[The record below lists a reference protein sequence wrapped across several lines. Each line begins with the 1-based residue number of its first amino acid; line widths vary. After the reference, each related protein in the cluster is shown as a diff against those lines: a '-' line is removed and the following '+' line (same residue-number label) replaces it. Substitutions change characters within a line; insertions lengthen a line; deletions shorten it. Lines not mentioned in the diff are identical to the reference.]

1 MQPGNDHH
9 LIIREEDDE
18 RTFPLPEGETHLGRA
33 GSNEVQLREKSV
45 SRKHCRLERDG
56 DRVLIFDDRT
66 RNATRIRRHGKERIK
81 KANGRIL
88 RDQDVLFVGRMEIVY
103 RGCSGPG
110 AATTSQ
116 QSDVSPVVG
125 AVPLERP
132 QAPTPVTN
140 PTAQQPPAQ
149 QPQQPWPGQQAQQP
163 PAQPYPGQQ
172 AQQPPAQPYPGQQ
185 AQQPPAQPYPGQQA
199 QQPPAQQPDQF
210 IPQGQQPP
218 QGYGPPGQQPVTF
231 NPAPATEPKKPKK
244 IKRRKRKLAPK
255 AKISSSS
262 SAPVKS
268 RSNPG
273 VSLAIGTGVLIVLL
287 IVISQAFKRRD
298 NDDIRLAQQRS
309 AAEKKMSERET
320 QLQARLDNTNS
331 QIAKLQQM
339 LAALEKASPGQP
351 PVAVN
356 ENEGPAP
363 VEPSG
368 ELASSSPSDERIL
381 PDGGSGGKGL
391 AETKALM
398 ASLIK
403 ERNEL
408 QGNLKEYGG
417 LTGGTDTTK
426 IDAAYARRTEVFD
439 SNRILSVEDDE
450 DTRKTAVAR
459 IPQKVELSKKD
470 YSDLVDRL
478 KETVGNYGLPV
489 ANPADLEPDLTE
501 LVRAT
506 GTDGARGLVTVYLYS
521 SELRAKMEKTMTFL
535 KRRVDVLMKNAYK
548 INDDKGKYKS
558 GGGYY
563 GSRHNHYLEQLQR
576 LLELSAKKIEIKKNQ
591 KRRLEA
597 FQEALGTGFERLTS
611 VDSTK
616 HLTAVYSKSKDTDM
630 KRNMVGAFSKGNAL
644 QAVPALIKSLS
655 TPDQELKGL
664 VKTALASITGVNLGD
679 NKKIWDAW
687 WKENGKSATN

>member
-1 MQPGNDHH
+1 MQPGNDHR

-33 GSNEVQLREKSV
+33 RSNEVQLREKSV

-66 RNATRIRRHGKERIK
+66 GNATRIRRHGKESIK

-132 QAPTPVTN
+132 QAPMPVTD
-140 PTAQQPPAQ
+140 PAAQQPPAQ
-149 QPQQPWPGQQAQQP
+149 QPQLPW
-163 PAQPYPGQQ
+163 PGQQ

-231 NPAPATEPKKPKK
+231 NPAPAAEPKKLKK

-268 RSNPG
+268 RGNPG

-351 PVAVN
+351 PAAVN

-368 ELASSSPSDERIL
+368 ELASSSPPDERIL
-381 PDGGSGGKGL
+381 PGGGDDGKNL
-391 AETKALM
+391 AKTRALM

-470 YSDLVDRL
+470 YSNLVDHL
-478 KETVGNYGLPV
+478 KETVGNYGLPI
-489 ANPADLEPDLTE
+489 ASPTDLEPDLTE

-506 GTDGARGLVTVYLYS
+506 GTDGARGLVAVYRYS
-521 SELRAKMEKTMTFL
+521 SELRAKMEKTTTFL
-535 KRRVDVLMKNAYK
+535 KRRIDVLMKNAYK

-558 GGGYY
+558 GGGGGYY

-576 LLELSAKKIEIKKNQ
+576 LLELSEKKIEIKKNQ

-597 FQEALGTGFERLTS
+597 FQDALGTGFERLTS
-611 VDSTK
+611 VDSAK
-616 HLTAVYSKSKDTDM
+616 HLTSAYSKSKDTDM
-630 KRNMVGAFSKGNAL
+630 KRQMVGAFSKGNAL
-644 QAVPALIKSLS
+644 QAVPVLIKSLS
-655 TPDQELKGL
+655 SPDQELKGL

-679 NKKIWDAW
+679 NKKIWEAW
-687 WKENGKSATN
+687 WKENGDSTTN